1 MLWIAYYLKLL
12 KFFWVFELI
21 RFVLEA
27 IMGFSK
33 PSLGPVAACLCLVL
47 LLVASTAS
55 ATSNFTD
62 EDRKNIANALNLEYF
77 EAEYFLWAAYGYG
90 LDKLAPNLTGNGPEP
105 IGVQKANLDPY
116 YTDVFKQMG
125 LQEIGH
131 IRYDWNTFDDS
142 SNDCDAL
149 THTALCNPPLYTY
162 LMILFLRIQH
172 WCGVNCD
179 YCSACAIVPALSLLE
194 NWV

>member
-1 MLWIAYYLKLL
+1 
-12 KFFWVFELI
+12 
-21 RFVLEA
+21 
-27 IMGFSK
+27 MGFSK
-33 PSLGPVAACLCLVL
+33 SSLGPVAACLCLVL
-47 LLVASTAS
+47 LVASAS

-116 YTDVFKQMG
+116 YTDIFKQMG

-131 IRYDWNTFDDS
+131 IRYDW
-142 SNDCDAL
+142 
-149 THTALCNPPLYTY
+149 YY
-162 LMILFLRIQH
+162 LLPARMIVILQ
-172 WCGVNCD
+172 
-179 YCSACAIVPALSLLE
+179 
-194 NWV
+194 